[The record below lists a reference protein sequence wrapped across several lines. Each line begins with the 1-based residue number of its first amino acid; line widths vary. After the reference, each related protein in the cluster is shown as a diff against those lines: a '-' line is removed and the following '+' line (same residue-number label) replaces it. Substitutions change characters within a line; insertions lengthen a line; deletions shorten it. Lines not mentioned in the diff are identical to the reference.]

1 MKKLCINSHKF
12 TGIEASR
19 QANQKNRSEGKPL
32 IDPESIPGVVEG
44 GWVEEDYQIL
54 EKQKERCLTL
64 TCQNIIDTFK
74 RHKCSWPFHEPVSK
88 DDVPDYDEKIKEPMD
103 IKTIEKKLQT
113 NLYSDKD
120 QFIRDM
126 KLIFSNCKEYNQ
138 PETLYYKNAE
148 IMEEYI

>member
-1 MKKLCINSHKF
+1 M
-12 TGIEASR
+12 
-19 QANQKNRSEGKPL
+19 RSITLSVSP
-32 IDPESIPGVVEG
+32 
-44 GWVEEDYQIL
+44 
-54 EKQKERCLTL
+54 EKQAHPTQFTCNKLLTATHSLQL
-64 TCQNIIDTFK
+64 TT
-74 RHKCSWPFHEPVSK
+74 
-88 DDVPDYDEKIKEPMD
+88 D